1 MHTDFQAVSPS
12 WLCEALPPWPSPWL
26 PTFVASLGSSIE
38 PPPSSSSSCSLGLD
52 VLPFPAQ
59 PATIVLFEPVGVCA
73 VGFWENNYHLSIS
86 LKKKEALKKI
96 PFGGMWVAQLVK
108 CLPLAQ
114 VMIMGS

>member
-1 MHTDFQAVSPS
+1 MSSPFQG
-12 WLCEALPPWPSPWL
+12 
-26 PTFVASLGSSIE
+26 LGSRA
-38 PPPSSSSSCSLGLD
+38 
-52 VLPFPAQ
+52 FPAQ

-114 VMIMGS
+114 VMILGS